1 MRKLVNIPVASD
13 ITSLGD
19 IGLGCCDSNAVYH
32 SIRRNNVSEFKTIL
46 SRIRG
51 QLDLLTNEYNK
62 LVSDKAVQ
70 A

>member
-1 MRKLVNIPVASD
+1 MRKLVNIPVSSD

-19 IGLGCCDSNAVYH
+19 IDLGCFDSNALYH
-32 SIRRNNVSEFKTIL
+32 AIRRNTVTEFKTIL

-62 LVSDKAVQ
+62 LVSDKAVTL
-70 A
+70 